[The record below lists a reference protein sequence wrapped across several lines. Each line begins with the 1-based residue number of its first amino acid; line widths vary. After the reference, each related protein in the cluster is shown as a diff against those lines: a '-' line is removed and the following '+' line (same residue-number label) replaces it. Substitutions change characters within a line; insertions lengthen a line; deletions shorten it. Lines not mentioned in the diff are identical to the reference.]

1 VPLRDL
7 YADSRGHQKRQSGL
21 KEITMSESKQPAV
34 QLSRRGLLK
43 GGSLAL
49 GGLVIST
56 WLPPMATR
64 SFAAEAISTARLG
77 DKASQGFGAFVRVGL
92 DGRVTLISPKI
103 EMGQGVQTGIAMM
116 VAEELEVPLS
126 LISIEECPPDAALY
140 TDNILQFQATGGS
153 SSTRYTWEPLRKAGA
168 TARVLLIE
176 AAAMRWKVAPS
187 QCRAEN
193 GEVIGPNG
201 QKLGYGALVEAAS
214 ALPVPK
220 DVPLKAIADFKLL
233 GTSAPRLDTPN
244 KVNGTALFTIDLKIP
259 DMLIASTLT
268 CPVYGGKLRSVN
280 DAAARKVPGVR
291 DIVRLENAVAVTASN
306 FWSCQQALKAL
317 EIEWDY
323 GPHASIDSAQLDKA
337 LLDAVAH
344 DGVFAKQTGDIGA
357 ALKNASSKFEAVYQ
371 QPFLSHSPLEPMT
384 CVAHVRPDICEL
396 WVGCQAPGMAQ
407 MGAAKVCGLP
417 VEKVVIHNQLIGGGF
432 GRRLE
437 SDFIFQAVDIARQL
451 SYPIKLIWSREED
464 MTHDRYRPHYV
475 DQLSAALGK
484 DLKPVGWEHRI
495 VGASVMAAYI
505 GKLPES
511 GVDADA
517 VEVAIDPVYK
527 LDSLQVRYIRQDPD
541 VIPVSW
547 WRGVGPLRS
556 TYAVESFIDELAHN
570 AKADPI
576 EYRLSLMQEQPRG
589 QAVLKKAAEL
599 ADWKTSLPAGHGRGV
614 AVSAVFGSFVAT
626 IVELEMQGDKGVR
639 IKRLIT
645 VIDCGFANNP
655 TSVASQMEGGT
666 LFGLS
671 AALFNE
677 ILVEKGQVVQT
688 NFHAYRQIRI
698 SDAPPVEVHVIKS
711 QESPGGVGETGAV
724 PAAAALVNALFAA
737 SKVRERRL
745 PLSRFGYFTV

>member
-1 VPLRDL
+1 
-7 YADSRGHQKRQSGL
+7 
-21 KEITMSESKQPAV
+21 MSEVNPTV
-34 QLSRRGLLK
+34 TTVSRRGLLK
-43 GGSLAL
+43 GGALSL

-64 SFAAEAISTARLG
+64 SFAAEVASAARLG
-77 DKASQGFGAFVRVGL
+77 DKASPGFGAFVRVAL
-92 DGRVTLISPKI
+92 DGHVTVISPKI

-126 LISIEECPPDAALY
+126 QVSIQESPPDAALY

-168 TARVLLIE
+168 TARILLTE
-176 AAAMRWKVAPS
+176 AAAIRWNVAPS

-193 GEVIGPNG
+193 GQVIGPKG
-201 QKLGYGALVEAAS
+201 QKLSYGELVEAAS
-214 ALPVPK
+214 ALPVPT

-233 GTSAPRLDTPN
+233 GTSARRLDTPN
-244 KVNGTALFTIDLKIP
+244 KVNGSALFTIDVKIP
-259 DMLIASTLT
+259 DMLIASSIT
-268 CPVYGGKLRSVN
+268 CPVHGGKLRSVK
-280 DAAARKVPGVR
+280 DEAARKVAGVR
-291 DIVRLENAVAVTASN
+291 DVVRLENAVAVTATN

-317 EIEWDY
+317 EIEWDL

-337 LLDAVAH
+337 LLDASSR
-344 DGVFAKQTGDIGA
+344 DGVFAKQTGDIGS
-357 ALKNASSKFEAVYQ
+357 ALKNASSQFEAVYQ

-384 CVAHVRPDICEL
+384 CVAHVRPDACEL
-396 WVGCQAPGMAQ
+396 WVGSQAPGFAQ
-407 MGAAKVCGLP
+407 LGAAKISGLP
-417 VEKVVIHNQLIGGGF
+417 VEKIVIHNQLIGGGF

-464 MTHDRYRPHYV
+464 MIHDRYRPHYV
-475 DQLSAALGK
+475 DRLNAALDK
-484 DLKPVGWEHRI
+484 DLKPIGWEHRI
-495 VGASVMAAYI
+495 AGASVVAAYI
-505 GKLPES
+505 GKLPDN
-511 GVDADA
+511 GVDGDA

-527 LDSLQVRYIRQDPD
+527 LDNLQVRYIRQDPD

-556 TYAVESFIDELAHN
+556 TYALESFIDELAHN
-570 AKADPI
+570 AKADPV
-576 EYRLSLMQEQPRG
+576 EYRLSLMQEQPRA

-599 ADWKTSLPAGHGRGV
+599 ADWKTPLPAGHGRGI

-626 IVELEMQGDKGVR
+626 VVELELQGEKGLR

-645 VIDCGFANNP
+645 VVDCGFANNP
-655 TSVASQMEGGT
+655 TSVESQMEGGT

-677 ILVEKGQVVQT
+677 ILIEKGQVVQT

-698 SDAPPVEVHVIKS
+698 SDAPPVEVHVIES

>member
-1 VPLRDL
+1 
-7 YADSRGHQKRQSGL
+7 
-21 KEITMSESKQPAV
+21 MSEVKGSAATV
-34 QLSRRGLLK
+34 SRRGLLK
-43 GGSLAL
+43 GGALSL

-64 SFAAEAISTARLG
+64 SMAAEAVSTARLG
-77 DKASQGFGAFVRVGL
+77 DKASPGFGAFVRVAL
-92 DGRVTLISPKI
+92 DGQVTVISPKI

-126 LISIEECPPDAALY
+126 SVRIEESPPDAALY

-176 AAAMRWKVAPS
+176 AAAVRWNVAPS
-187 QCRAEN
+187 LCRAEN
-193 GEVIGPNG
+193 GHVLGPNG
-201 QKLGYGALVEAAS
+201 KTLAYGELVEAAA

-233 GTSAPRLDTPN
+233 GTSAQRLDTPH
-244 KVNGTALFTIDLKIP
+244 KVNGSAQFTIDVKIP
-259 DMLIASTLT
+259 DMLIASSLT
-268 CPVYGGKLRSVN
+268 CPVHGGKLRSVK
-280 DAAARKVPGVR
+280 DEAARKVPGVR
-291 DIVRLENAVAVTASN
+291 DVVRLENAVAVTATN

-317 EIEWDY
+317 EIEWDF
-323 GPHASIDSAQLDKA
+323 GPHASIDSAQLDKE
-337 LLDAVAH
+337 LLDASSK

-357 ALKNASSKFEAVYQ
+357 ALKNASSQFEAVYQ

-384 CVAHVRPDICEL
+384 CVAHVRPDMCEL
-396 WVGCQAPGMAQ
+396 WVGCQAPGFAQ
-407 MGAAKVCGLP
+407 MGAAKVAGLP
-417 VEKVVIHNQLIGGGF
+417 VDKVVIHNQLIGGGF

-464 MTHDRYRPHYV
+464 MTHDKYRPHYV
-475 DQLSAALGK
+475 DRMNAALGK
-484 DLKPVGWEHRI
+484 DGKPVGWEHRI
-495 VGASVMAAYI
+495 AGASVMAAYV

-527 LDSLQVRYIRQDPD
+527 LDNLQVRYIRQDPE

-570 AKADPI
+570 AKVDPV
-576 EYRLSLMQEQPRG
+576 EYRLSLMQEQPRA
-589 QAVLKKAAEL
+589 QAVLKKAAEI
-599 ADWKTSLPAGHGRGV
+599 ADWKTPLPAGHGRGV

-626 IVELEMQGDKGVR
+626 IVELEVQANKGMR

-645 VIDCGFANNP
+645 VVDCGFATNP
-655 TSVASQMEGGT
+655 RSVESQMEGGT

-677 ILVEKGQVVQT
+677 ILIEKGQVVQT
-688 NFHAYRQIRI
+688 NFHAYRQIRM

-711 QESPGGVGETGAV
+711 EESPGGVGETGAV
-724 PAAAALVNALFAA
+724 PAAAALVNAVFAA

-745 PLSRFGYFTV
+745 PLSRSGYFTL